1 MVKRRKILI
10 PQPRS
15 RFLKVVCRVCG
26 AENIVFSHAT
36 FPVRCKV
43 CGTVLVKPTGGKA
56 YIIRKHAEVV
66 AELS

>member
-1 MVKRRKILI
+1 MKKRKILV

-15 RFLKVVCRVCG
+15 KFLKIECKVCG

-43 CGTVLVKPTGGKA
+43 CGTILVKPTGGKA
-56 YIIRKHAEVV
+56 KILKDRAEII
-66 AELS
+66 AELG